1 MSTAEQPSLNR
12 PLIGGIAALALAM
25 GVGRF
30 AYTPI
35 LPSMQQSAGFG
46 SDLAGLLASLN
57 HLGYFLGAFAA
68 GAIPRGRART
78 LALRGCLLASLITT
92 AAMALAETMVPWGLF
107 RFVSGLASAGIFVLA
122 AGTILDALTRQGRPQ
137 LSGVLFSGVGLGI
150 VLSGLAVLL
159 LDPLVGWRGDWL
171 GLALA
176 SAALAL
182 PAWLWL
188 GDREPAQQAAA
199 AAPAPAALAYPLIFL
214 ILAYFCEGAGYIVSG
229 TFLGAIVQALPGM
242 AAYGELAWV
251 VVGLAAAPSCLLW
264 AWIAQRAGFVAALIA
279 AHLVQAAGIVLPLLS
294 ADHFA
299 VLGAALL
306 FGGTFMGITT
316 LAVSFGGQIAPANRG
331 RVVGYV
337 TAAFGLGQIIGPVV
351 AGAMAERSGN
361 FEGALIAAAVTV
373 TVGAALLA
381 VGQAAT
387 ARLSRAPCA
396 AAGCEAPARPGE
408 AET

>member
-1 MSTAEQPSLNR
+1 MDTAEQPSLNR
-12 PLIGGIAALALAM
+12 ALIGSIAALALAM

-46 SDLAGLLASLN
+46 SDMAGLLASLN

-78 LALRGCLLASLITT
+78 LALRACLLASMITT
-92 AAMALAETMVPWGLF
+92 AAMALAETLVPWGLF

-159 LDPLVGWRGDWL
+159 LDPFVGWRGDWL
-171 GLALA
+171 GLACA

-188 GDREPAQQAAA
+188 GDRGPAHETAASPAQ
-199 AAPAPAALAYPLIFL
+199 AALAYPLIFL

-229 TFLGAIVQALPGM
+229 TFLVAIVQGLPGM

-251 VVGLAAAPSCLLW
+251 AVGLAAAPSCLLW
-264 AWIAQRAGFVAALIA
+264 AWIAQRTGFVAALIA

-294 ADHFA
+294 ADQFT

-351 AGAMAERSGN
+351 AGAMAERSGD
-361 FEGALIAAAVTV
+361 FELALIAAAITV
-373 TVGAALLA
+373 AVGAGLLA
-381 VGQAAT
+381 VGRIVSPSPATQVSQAPSH
-387 ARLSRAPCA
+387 R
-396 AAGCEAPARPGE
+396 
-408 AET
+408 